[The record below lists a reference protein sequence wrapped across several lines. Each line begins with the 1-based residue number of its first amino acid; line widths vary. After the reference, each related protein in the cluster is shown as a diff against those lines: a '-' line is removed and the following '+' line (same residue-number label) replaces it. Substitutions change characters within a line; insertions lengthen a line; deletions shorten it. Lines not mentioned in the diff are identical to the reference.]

1 MDKHTYSAQSVV
13 DMSNYKPEI
22 GYTAIA
28 QVEAYWNAL
37 RGDKLLPKRSEID
50 PRGIERALEN
60 AFILERIAPG
70 CASRAA
76 T

>member
-1 MDKHTYSAQSVV
+1 MDKHTYSAQRVV